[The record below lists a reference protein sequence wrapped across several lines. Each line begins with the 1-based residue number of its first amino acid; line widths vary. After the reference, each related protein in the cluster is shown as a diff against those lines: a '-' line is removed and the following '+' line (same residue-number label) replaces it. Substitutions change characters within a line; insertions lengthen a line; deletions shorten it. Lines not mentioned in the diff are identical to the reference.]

1 MTKLLNSGAVALIIS
16 AITMVGALQAAAEP
30 AISNCGGPAR
40 VDAIVEPWSD
50 ATRTFANGKIRI
62 IALDTAEPA
71 CCSFHLAIIAPDPEN
86 ELGLRQCVALNDGSE
101 WTGFQFV
108 DVQGTVS
115 SYDPGLGLL
124 LSVPVERYI
133 DGTRSSKLIVDVRIN
148 QATGAITIE

>member
-1 MTKLLNSGAVALIIS
+1 MTKLLNSGAAALIIS

-108 DVQGTVS
+108 DVKGTQS
-115 SYDPGLGLL
+115 SYDPGRGLL

-133 DGTRSSKLIVDVRIN
+133 DGTRSSKFVVDVRIN

>member
-1 MTKLLNSGAVALIIS
+1 MANLLNRSFLALVS
-16 AITMVGALQAAAEP
+16 SMTTTVWTFHAAAEP
-30 AISNCGGPAR
+30 AISDCGGPAR
-40 VDAIVEPWSD
+40 VDAIVEPWNE

-101 WTGFQFV
+101 WTGFQYV
-108 DVQGTVS
+108 DVQGTES
-115 SYDPGLGLL
+115 SYDPSRGLL

-133 DGTRSSKLIVDVRIN
+133 DGTRSTKLVVDVRIN

>member
-1 MTKLLNSGAVALIIS
+1 MTKLLNSGAAALIIS

>member
-1 MTKLLNSGAVALIIS
+1 MTKLLNSGLMALWAS
-16 AITMVGALQAAAEP
+16 AITVAGVVQAAAEP
-30 AISNCGGPAR
+30 AISDCGGPAR
-40 VDAIVEPWSD
+40 VDAIVEPWSE

-108 DVQGTVS
+108 DVKGTKS
-115 SYDPGLGLL
+115 SYDPGRGLL

-133 DGTRSSKLIVDVRIN
+133 DGTRSSKFVVDVRIN